1 MVFGLA
7 VGYIG
12 TRFIKISSGSMMS
25 QQRDDVAHIV
35 VAVDAIQRR
44 QAQLEMEV
52 VKANQGLEVIMK
64 RQSLTLDGLEE
75 LLRQKDTDTATANN
89 TKFPT
94 NMAPANHQHGAAKK

>member
-1 MVFGLA
+1 
-7 VGYIG
+7 
-12 TRFIKISSGSMMS
+12 MS

-35 VAVDAIQRR
+35 AAVDAIQRR

-52 VKANQGLEVIMK
+52 VKANQGLEVIVK